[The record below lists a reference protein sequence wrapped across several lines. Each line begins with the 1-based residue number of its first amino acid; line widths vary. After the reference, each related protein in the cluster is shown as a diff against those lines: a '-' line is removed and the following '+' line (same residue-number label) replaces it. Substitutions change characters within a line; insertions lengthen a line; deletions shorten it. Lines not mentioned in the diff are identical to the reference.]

1 VEENTQLIPVPD
13 ETQFVELQEIKQKKY
28 EEALTNL
35 VTGKTP
41 KDAIYQRPIRGGAE
55 VDYVPGWWF
64 VEQLNSLFGHL
75 WDFEVLRETIGEK
88 QIWVIGRLTIKLPGG
103 MTVSKTA
110 YGGSDIKVY
119 STGNKSGQVI
129 DIGDDLKAAATD
141 SLKKAAT
148 LFGLASDIYG
158 KREVQEQTGP
168 GQAQLAALY
177 KVGKSKG
184 MDKEQVDAFCKQK
197 YDKLPDEIESVL
209 VLGLI
214 QELRK
219 KEDV

>member
-1 VEENTQLIPVPD
+1 MEENTQLVPVPK
-13 ETQFVELQEIKQKKY
+13 EEQFTELTEIKRQKY
-28 EEALTNL
+28 EAALTNL
-35 VTGKTP
+35 ITGKTP
-41 KDAIYQRPIRGGAE
+41 KDVIYQRPIRGGAE

-88 QIWVIGRLTIKLPGG
+88 QVWLIGRLTIKLPEG

-110 YGGSDIKVY
+110 YGGSDIKTY

-148 LFGLASDIYG
+148 LFGLAPDIYG

-168 GQAQLAALY
+168 GKAQLDVLY
-177 KVGKSKG
+177 KVGQSKG
-184 MDKEQVDAFCKQK
+184 MDKEKVDELCKSK
-197 YDKLPDEIESVL
+197 YSKLPDEVESVL

-219 KEDV
+219 KEDA